1 MVIGD
6 KIPWTPVLRMHAPV
20 LLLVFAVSAAV
31 AAVHQFLDYK
41 PAVAPLP
48 FSVVG
53 VALSIF
59 LAFRNNAAYDR
70 YWEGRKLWGGLVN
83 ASRSFGRQVTTL
95 PVAPDADAEALR
107 LLQRTLLYRQIAY
120 VNALR
125 KLLRGDDIDAQQT
138 ALLDPIELAAV
149 SALENP
155 PVALLQ
161 RHGRTLATAA
171 ARGWFGEHTHLAIDA
186 TLSELTA
193 LQGGCER
200 IKRTPIPLAY
210 RFFAQTFVRAF
221 VVTLPFAL
229 VEQLG
234 LFTIIAS
241 VLVAFVFL
249 VLDRIGDIITDPFT
263 TNVNGLPLSAICRT
277 IEVDL
282 RRQLGETD
290 VPPLLTP
297 QPIPGGPA
305 SVLR

>member
-1 MVIGD
+1 M
-6 KIPWTPVLRMHAPV
+6 
-20 LLLVFAVSAAV
+20 LLLVFAMAAGV

-41 PAVAPLP
+41 PSVAPLP

-83 ASRSFGRQVTTL
+83 ASRSFGRQITTMA
-95 PVAPDADAEALR
+95 VAPEAEAEALR
-107 LLQRTLLYRQIAY
+107 RFQRTLLYRQIAY

-125 KLLRGDDIDAQQT
+125 ALLRGDTIAEQQAT
-138 ALLDPIELAAV
+138 LLDPAEAAAV

-155 PVALLQ
+155 PVGLMQAQ
-161 RHGRTLATAA
+161 GRGLTEAA
-171 ARGWFGEHTHLAIDA
+171 VRGWLSDRRHVAIDA
-186 TLSELTA
+186 TLTELTA

-221 VVTLPFAL
+221 VLLLPFAL

-234 LFTIIAS
+234 VFTIVAS
-241 VLVAFVFL
+241 LLVAFVFL
-249 VLDRIGDIITDPFT
+249 VLDRIGDIIQDPFT
-263 TNVNGLPLSAICRT
+263 TNYNGLPLAAICRT

-290 VPPLLTP
+290 VPPLLTA
-297 QPIPGGPA
+297 QRVPGGHA
-305 SVLR
+305 TSVLL

>member
-1 MVIGD
+1 MVVGD
-6 KIPWTPVLRMHAPV
+6 RIPWAPVLRLHARV
-20 LLLVFAVSAAV
+20 LLVVFIVATAV
-31 AAVHQFLDYK
+31 ALVHQFLEYK
-41 PAVAPLP
+41 PVVAPLP

-83 ASRSFGRQVTTL
+83 ASRSFGRQVMTL
-95 PVAPDADAEALR
+95 TVAPEAEAGA
-107 LLQRTLLYRQIAY
+107 LQLAQRALIYRQIGY

-125 KLLRGDDIDAQQT
+125 ALLRGDAIDGEQA
-138 ALLDPIELAAV
+138 ALLGPDELASLAR
-149 SALENP
+149 LENI
-155 PVALLQ
+155 PVGLLLAQ
-161 RHGRTLATAA
+161 GRGLAAAA
-171 ARGWFGEHTHLAIDA
+171 ARGWLSDYRHLAIDA

-221 VVTLPFAL
+221 VVLLPFAL

-234 LFTIIAS
+234 LFTIVVS
-241 VLVAFVFL
+241 LLVAFVFL

-282 RRQLGETD
+282 RRQLGETE
-290 VPPLLTP
+290 VPPLLTA
-297 QPIPGGPA
+297 QPVAGG
-305 SVLR
+305 SVGVLR